1 MKSSSFDKRCS
12 YSDGYRA
19 FCSLLFRGLFR
30 CKTVR
35 NGRSEQA
42 LLFPLKLN
50 QGDIFFKILLYMKL
64 TFFLVIV
71 FVVGANANGLAQKIT
86 LAIEKAKPEQL
97 FFEIRKQ
104 TDYRFLYNEDV
115 INKLETVTIDVRD
128 ASIGEV
134 LNYVTKNKQL
144 TYKIIGNTVSIR
156 ATAARSGNLPV
167 LAVQED
173 INLSGTVKDSKGES
187 LPGASIRAK
196 NISGRA
202 TTANNEGK
210 FNLRVPKGSILVV
223 SYLGFKTQEV
233 PVGASQNLT
242 ITLEEDGSELDEV
255 VVVGYGTQTR
265 KETTGSLSSVKGEAL
280 TALPVQSFDAS
291 LGGRA
296 TGVQITASGGVVNQA
311 PVFKIRGT
319 NSLSLSSYPLIVIDG
334 VPTFTNDNESGPSYA
349 ANNPMSSINPADIE
363 TIDIAKDAAATSIY
377 GSRAANGVVFI
388 TTKKGKSGRAKVT
401 YDTWFGMTKANRL
414 PSLLNAEQYVEIKN
428 ESLINDG
435 TYNAETNYYSLSYDA
450 NGQPIDTRWYDYI
463 YQTGFSQSHNLSV
476 SGANEST
483 NYYGSVGYTA
493 QDGIFKENG
502 FNRKSA
508 LFNVDNK
515 TTSWLHVGAKINYI
529 NENNLSAM
537 STGAGGSSFQSSS
550 SSGAMSRLALINAPI
565 ASPFNNDGSYNSTA
579 NGFLG
584 LQDNAGHLNQ
594 SRLGFYN
601 PLISLEN
608 NYSNNKVNQIQSNAY
623 VQVMPLP
630 WLSLRSVYGI
640 DYRYMTFNN
649 YFSPLSGE
657 AISTNGS
664 ASSVNFNRERWVW
677 TNTITA
683 NKSFG
688 EHSFNLLLG
697 QEQQKTKGEQFG
709 LERQGQT
716 DPYYTNIQGGWQN
729 VFEYRTDNMVINNYL
744 FSLFSRVQYDYKKR
758 YFITANYRQ
767 DEYSALGI
775 NNKKGTFWG
784 FSGGW
789 DMSQESFWADA
800 GLNDTFSNFKLRASY
815 GKVGNV
821 GGLNDFGALNTYSAI
836 LYGGQS
842 GLVYTA
848 TGNPDLRWE
857 TSKKTDLGINF
868 GLFQDRL
875 TGEVAYYRNSIDG
888 LIFGV
893 PLPPS
898 AGIPNTNNGAVT
910 NNVIMQ
916 NVGEMYNQGI
926 EVSLSGSPISGKAF
940 TWNSSF
946 NVTTNK
952 NRVVSLAN
960 GVPSIITGS
969 LDGMTITMPGYAAGM
984 LYAVRT
990 AGVDPATGRRIFL
1003 DGNGNKVYYQQA
1015 ITGDNGVQYQWE
1027 YEDGTQAPA
1036 ITPAADAIPYKT
1048 TAPKV
1053 FGGWD
1058 NTFRYKGFEL
1068 NVLLTYQLG
1077 GYMMNGTQG
1086 TMRDL
1091 RFWNNSTDILR
1102 RWQNPGDITDIPRVV
1117 NSDNVSNGNT
1127 LPLDANISSTDYL
1140 RLKNVL
1146 LAYNLPASILAKLH
1160 VNSLRVY
1167 ASGQNLALLT
1177 SYSGLDPEVS
1187 TNANVAIRQGIDK
1200 NQAPNARTI
1209 TFGLNVGF

>member
-1 MKSSSFDKRCS
+1 
-12 YSDGYRA
+12 
-19 FCSLLFRGLFR
+19 
-30 CKTVR
+30 
-35 NGRSEQA
+35 
-42 LLFPLKLN
+42 
-50 QGDIFFKILLYMKL
+50 MKL

>member
-1 MKSSSFDKRCS
+1 
-12 YSDGYRA
+12 
-19 FCSLLFRGLFR
+19 
-30 CKTVR
+30 
-35 NGRSEQA
+35 
-42 LLFPLKLN
+42 
-50 QGDIFFKILLYMKL
+50 MKL
-64 TFFLVIV
+64 TFFLMLLLVM
-71 FVVGANANGLAQKIT
+71 GANASGLAQKIT
-86 LAIEKAKPEQL
+86 LSLVEAKPEQV
-97 FFEIRKQ
+97 FSEIRKQ
-104 TDYRFLYNEDV
+104 TDYRFLYNEEV
-115 INKLETVTIDVRD
+115 LQKLSMLTIHVKD
-128 ASIGEV
+128 AAIGEV
-134 LNYVTKNKQL
+134 LNDLTKNRQVS
-144 TYKIIGNTVSIR
+144 YKIIGNTVSIKVVS
-156 ATAARSGNLPV
+156 AEKKPMAVVAQDEVNLTGS
-167 LAVQED
+167 
-173 INLSGTVKDSKGES
+173 IKDSKGEP
-187 LPGASIRAK
+187 LPGASIRVK
-196 NISGRA
+196 NLSGRA
-202 TTANNEGK
+202 TTANAEGN
-210 FNLRVPKGSILVV
+210 FSIRLPKGSIVV
-223 SYLGFKTQEV
+223 FSYLGFKTQEMPLGNSNTMHV
-233 PVGASQNLT
+233 V
-242 ITLEEDGSELDEV
+242 LEEDGSELDEV

-265 KETTGSLSSVKGEAL
+265 RETTGSLSSVKGEELA
-280 TALPVQSFDAS
+280 ALPVQSFDAS

-296 TGVQITASGGVVNQA
+296 TGVQVTASSGVVNQA

-349 ANNPMSSINPADIE
+349 ANNPLSALNPADIE

-377 GSRAANGVVFI
+377 GSRAANGVVFV
-388 TTKKGKSGRAKVT
+388 TTKKGKSGNAKVA
-401 YDTWFGMTKANRL
+401 YDTWFGVTKANRL
-414 PSLLNAEQYVEIKN
+414 PSLLNADQYIEVKN
-428 ESLINDG
+428 ESLQNDG
-435 TYNAETNYYSLSYDA
+435 TFNAESNYYSLSYDG
-450 NGQPIDTRWYDYI
+450 NGQPINTSWYDYI

-476 SGANEST
+476 SGATEKT

-508 LFNVDNK
+508 LFNIDNK
-515 TTSWLHVGAKINYI
+515 TTKWLHVGAKINYV

-550 SSGAMSRLALINAPI
+550 SSGAMARLALINAPI
-565 ASPFNNDGSYNSTA
+565 VSPFNNDGSYNSTA

-594 SRLGFYN
+594 ARLGFYN
-601 PLISLEN
+601 PLISLDH

-623 VQVMPLP
+623 VQIMPLS
-630 WLSLRSVYGI
+630 WLSVKSIYGI
-640 DYRYMTFNN
+640 DYRYITFNN

-657 AISTNGS
+657 AIASNGS
-664 ASSVNFNRERWVW
+664 ASSVNLNRERWVW

-683 NKSFG
+683 NKTFG

-697 QEQQKTKGEQFG
+697 QEQQKTTGEQFG
-709 LERQGQT
+709 LQRQGQT
-716 DPYYTNIQGGWQN
+716 DPYYSNIQGGWQN
-729 VFEYRTDNMVINNYL
+729 VFEYQTDNRVVNNYL
-744 FSLFSRVQYDYKKR
+744 FSLFSRVQYDYLKR
-758 YFITANYRQ
+758 YFVTANYRQ

-784 FSGGW
+784 VSGGW
-789 DMSQESFWADA
+789 DLSQEDFWENAN
-800 GLNDTFSNFKLRASY
+800 LQNVFSNFKLRASY

-821 GGLNDFGALNTYSAI
+821 GGLSDFGALNTYSAI

-842 GLVYTA
+842 GLSYSA

-857 TSKKTDLGINF
+857 TSKKTDVGINF
-868 GLFQDRL
+868 GLLGDRL
-875 TGEVAYYRNSIDG
+875 TGEVAYYKNSIDG

-898 AGIPNTNNGAVT
+898 AGVPNSSNNTVL
-910 NNVIMQ
+910 Q
-916 NVGEMYNQGI
+916 NVGEMYNQGV
-926 EVSLSGSPISGKAF
+926 EVSLSGSPIAGKAV

-946 NVTTNK
+946 NITTNK

-960 GVPSIITGS
+960 GVPSIITGD
-969 LDGMTITMPGYAAGM
+969 LDGMTITIPGQPAGM
-984 LYAVRT
+984 LYAVKT
-990 AGVDPATGRRIFL
+990 AGVDTETGRRIFL
-1003 DGNGNKVYYQQA
+1003 DGQGNKVYYQQA
-1015 ITGDNGVQYQWE
+1015 ITGTNGVQYQWE

-1036 ITPAADAIPYKT
+1036 ITPAADATPYKT
-1048 TAPKV
+1048 AVPTV

-1077 GYMMNGTQG
+1077 GYMMNGTQS

-1102 RWQNPGDITDIPRVV
+1102 RWQNPGDVTDIPRVV

-1127 LPLDANISSTDYL
+1127 LPLDVNISSTDYL

-1146 LAYNLPASILAKLH
+1146 LAYNFPPSLLAKLH
-1160 VNSLRVY
+1160 VSSLRVY

-1177 SYSGLDPEVS
+1177 KYSGMDPDVS
-1187 TNANVAIRQGIDK
+1187 TNANISIRQGIDK
-1200 NQAPNARTI
+1200 NQAPNARTV

>member
-1 MKSSSFDKRCS
+1 MKSKSFGKRC
-12 YSDGYRA
+12 
-19 FCSLLFRGLFR
+19 
-30 CKTVR
+30 R
-35 NGRSEQA
+35 NGIRYFTFCKIF
-42 LLFPLKLN
+42 LFMDAS
-50 QGDIFFKILLYMKL
+50 GSKIYEILFTIQLRMKL
-64 TFFLVIV
+64 TFSLMLLLVM
-71 FVVGANANGLAQKIT
+71 GANASGLAQKVT
-86 LAIEKAKPEQL
+86 LSMIKAKPEQV
-97 FFEIRKQ
+97 FAEIRKQ
-104 TDYRFLYNEDV
+104 TDYRFLYSEEV
-115 INKLETVTIDVRD
+115 IGTLATVTIDVKD
-128 ASIGEV
+128 ASIREV
-134 LNYVTKNKQL
+134 LDHLTKSHQL
-144 TYKIIGNTVSIR
+144 SYKIIGNTVSLK
-156 ATAARSGNLPV
+156 TAPSKNIFSNISPSQEGVNLV
-167 LAVQED
+167 
-173 INLSGTVKDSKGES
+173 GTVKDEKNNP
-187 LPGASIRAK
+187 LPGASIKVK
-196 NISGRA
+196 NLAGRA
-202 TTANNEGK
+202 TTANNDGQ
-210 FNLRVPKGSILVV
+210 FNLLIPKGSTIVV
-223 SYLGFKTQEV
+223 SYLGYKTQEI
-233 PVGASQNLT
+233 PLGASNTLHVVLT
-242 ITLEEDGSELDEV
+242 EDGSELDEV

-265 KETTGSLSSVKGEAL
+265 KETTGSLSSVKGEKL
-280 TALPVQSFDAS
+280 SALPVQSFDAS

-319 NSLSLSSYPLIVIDG
+319 NSLSLSSYPLIVVDG

-349 ANNPMSSINPADIE
+349 ANNPLSSINPADIE
-363 TIDIAKDAAATSIY
+363 SIDIAKDAAATSIY

-388 TTKKGKSGRAKVT
+388 TTKKGKSGNAKVN
-401 YDTWFGMTKANRL
+401 YDTWFGITKANRL
-414 PSLLNAEQYVEIKN
+414 PSLLNAEQYIEIKN
-428 ESLINDG
+428 ESLQNDG
-435 TYNAETNYYSLSYDA
+435 TYDPETNYYGLSYDA
-450 NGQPIDTRWYDYI
+450 DGQSINTRWYDYI
-463 YQTGFSQSHNLSV
+463 YQTGFSQNHNLSI
-476 SGANEST
+476 SGANEKT

-515 TTSWLHVGAKINYI
+515 TTEWLHVGAKINYV

-537 STGAGGSSFQSSS
+537 STGAGGSNFQSSS

-565 ASPFNNDGSYNSTA
+565 VSPFNNDGSYNSTA

-623 VQVMPLP
+623 VQVMPLS
-630 WLSLRSVYGI
+630 WLSLRSIYGI

-657 AISTNGS
+657 AISSNGR

-688 EHSFNLLLG
+688 DHSLNLLLG
-697 QEQQKTKGEQFG
+697 QEQQKTKGDQFG
-709 LERQGQT
+709 LEREGQT
-716 DPYYTNIQGGWQN
+716 DPYYSNIQGGWQN
-729 VFEYRTDNMVINNYL
+729 IFEYETDNQIIDNYL
-744 FSLFSRVQYDYKKR
+744 FSLFSRVQYDFHKR
-758 YFITANYRQ
+758 YFFTVNYRQ
-767 DEYSALGI
+767 DEYSALGL

-784 FSGGW
+784 LSGGW
-789 DMSQESFWADA
+789 DVSQEGFWTNM
-800 GLNDTFSNFKLRASY
+800 GLDNTFSNFKVRASY

-842 GLVYTA
+842 GLAYTA
-848 TGNPDLRWE
+848 TGNPNLQWE

-868 GLFQDRL
+868 GLLQDRL
-875 TGEVAYYRNSIDG
+875 IGEVAYYKNSIDG

-898 AGIPNTNNGAVT
+898 AGIPNTTNGSVT
-910 NNVIMQ
+910 NNIIMQ
-916 NVGEMYNQGI
+916 NVGEMYNQGVEI
-926 EVSLSGSPISGKAF
+926 SLSGSPVVGNAF

-946 NVTTNK
+946 NITTNK

-960 GVPSIITGS
+960 GVPSIITGT

-990 AGVDPATGRRIFL
+990 AGVDAQTGRRIFL
-1003 DGNGNKVYYQQA
+1003 DGNGNKVFYQQA
-1015 ITGDNGVQYQWE
+1015 ITGDNGVAHQWE
-1027 YEDGTQAPA
+1027 YEDGSEAPA
-1036 ITPAADAIPYKT
+1036 ITPAADAVPYKT

-1058 NTFRYKGFEL
+1058 NTFRFNGFEL
-1068 NVLLTYQLG
+1068 NILLTYQLG

-1091 RFWNNSTDILR
+1091 RFWNNSTDMLR
-1102 RWQNPGDITDIPRVV
+1102 RWRNPGDITDIPRVV

-1127 LPLDANISSTDYL
+1127 LPLDANISSTDFL

-1146 LAYNLPASILAKLH
+1146 LAYNFPASLLTKLH
-1160 VNSLRVY
+1160 VSSLRVY

-1177 SYSGLDPEVS
+1177 KYSGLDPEVS